1 MKGFIKYNED
11 QAQQA
16 LDLVAQIN
24 DCLGLP
30 DGGTTTWSYATA
42 LCNLNPQT
50 SGYTDFWGIVVK
62 VDTDELANC
71 LTQQQKDNV
80 IQLPEGLNICGSQ
93 PA

>member
-11 QAQQA
+11 QAQEA
-16 LDLVAQIN
+16 LDLISQIN

-30 DGGTTTWSYATA
+30 QGQTTTWSYATA

-62 VDTDELANC
+62 VDTDELSQC
-71 LTQQQKDNV
+71 LTPQQIQNV
-80 IQLPEGLNICGSQ
+80 IQLPEGLGICGGQ